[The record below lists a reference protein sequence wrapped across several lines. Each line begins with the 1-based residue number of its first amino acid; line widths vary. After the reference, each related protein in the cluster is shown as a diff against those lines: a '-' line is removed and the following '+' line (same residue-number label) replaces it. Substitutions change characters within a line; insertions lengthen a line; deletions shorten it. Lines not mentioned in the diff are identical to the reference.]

1 MRVDKFL
8 WCMRYFKTRSLATS
22 IVNKNRVQVN
32 GQVVKPSKEV
42 MPGDRLRV
50 IKDQIHYECQILQ
63 IPKSRIGAKLVPLHI
78 NDLTPI
84 EELNKRELRN
94 LSQNYYREK
103 GEGRPTK
110 KDRRNLDDY
119 LNENFLFEDFED

>member
-8 WCMRYFKTRSLATS
+8 WTMRYFKTRTLATE

-42 MPGDRLRV
+42 MPGDKLQI
-50 IKDQIHYECQILQ
+50 IKDQIKYECQILQ
-63 IPKSRIGAKLVPLHI
+63 LPQGRLGAKLVPLYI
-78 NDLTPI
+78 QNLTPI

-94 LSQNYYREK
+94 LSQDYYRAK

-110 KDRRNLDDY
+110 QDRRNLDEY
-119 LNENFLFEDFED
+119 LNEDFLFEDFE

>member
-32 GQVVKPSKEV
+32 GLVVKPSKEV
-42 MPGDRLRV
+42 MPGDKLR
-50 IKDQIHYECQILQ
+50 ITKDQINYECQILQ

-78 NDLTPI
+78 SDLTSI
-84 EELNKRELRN
+84 EEFNKKELRG
-94 LSQNYYREK
+94 LSQDYYREK
-103 GEGRPTK
+103 GQGRPTK
-110 KDRRNLDDY
+110 KDRRDLDDY
-119 LNENFLFEDFED
+119 LSEDFLFEDFD

>member
-42 MPGDRLRV
+42 MPGDRLR
-50 IKDQIHYECQILQ
+50 ITKDQINYECEILQ
-63 IPKSRIGAKLVPLHI
+63 IPRSRIGAKLVPLHI

-110 KDRRNLDDY
+110 KDRRDLDDY
-119 LNENFLFEDFED
+119 LNEDFLFEDFE